1 MFSDHQK
8 KEFNNFIPGFTM
20 GFVRAT
26 ISHPFEILKLQSQMG
41 FKQKYNISLYKGL
54 HLSIISNSV
63 ERGIQF
69 YYFDNFKKNHGLF
82 ISSLY
87 SSLISTFITLPYNVV
102 LLKKNILKTTYG
114 IDKQIVLKSGL
125 LEYNRNI
132 LGSTTFL
139 YSYQT
144 LKNYNIPFQISGI
157 MSSIIVWLITYPIDK
172 SPPSPFE
179 GIFFI
184 EKNNLA
190 VGVIENKSMY
200 IPQVAAS
207 TATATTT
214 AIGGRRQTRSKQKN
228 QRKRTLKW

>member
-41 FKQKYNISLYKGL
+41 LIKKYNISLYKGL

-157 MSSIIVWLITYPIDK
+157 MSSIIVWLITYPIDN
-172 SPPSPFE
+172 
-179 GIFFI
+179 I
-184 EKNNLA
+184 KNQIIA
-190 VGVIENKSMY
+190 
-200 IPQVAAS
+200 
-207 TATATTT
+207 
-214 AIGGRRQTRSKQKN
+214 KQKISYN
-228 QRKRTLKW
+228 IPFLYRGIQYPLMRSFPSSFIGFYVYESMNKYLNSAS

>member
-8 KEFNNFIPGFTM
+8 KEFYKFVPGFTM
-20 GFVRAT
+20 GFVRSI
-26 ISHPFEILKLQSQMG
+26 ISHPFEMLKLQSQMG
-41 FKQKYNISLYKGL
+41 LKLHYNTALYKGV
-54 HLSIISNSV
+54 HLSIMSNSL

-114 IDKQIVLKSGL
+114 IDKQLLIKSGL

-132 LGSTTFL
+132 IGSTTFL

-144 LKNYNIPFQISGI
+144 LKDYNIPFQISGI
-157 MSSIIVWLITYPIDK
+157 MSSIIVWLTTYPIDN
-172 SPPSPFE
+172 
-179 GIFFI
+179 I
-184 EKNNLA
+184 
-190 VGVIENKSMY
+190 
-200 IPQVAAS
+200 
-207 TATATTT
+207 
-214 AIGGRRQTRSKQKN
+214 KN
-228 QRKRTLKW
+228 QIIAKQQITYNIPFLYRGIQYPLLRSFPSSFIGFYVYEYTNKYLNA

>member
-1 MFSDHQK
+1 
-8 KEFNNFIPGFTM
+8 M

-41 FKQKYNISLYKGL
+41 LKKKYNISLYKGL

-87 SSLISTFITLPYNVV
+87 SSLISTFVTLPYNVV
-102 LLKKNILKTTYG
+102 LLKKTILKTTYG

-157 MSSIIVWLITYPIDK
+157 MSSIIVWLITYPIDN
-172 SPPSPFE
+172 
-179 GIFFI
+179 I
-184 EKNNLA
+184 
-190 VGVIENKSMY
+190 
-200 IPQVAAS
+200 
-207 TATATTT
+207 
-214 AIGGRRQTRSKQKN
+214 KN
-228 QRKRTLKW
+228 QIIAKQQIAYNIPFLYRGIQYPLIRSFPSSFIGFYVYESMNKYLNI

>member
-41 FKQKYNISLYKGL
+41 LIKKYNISLYKGL

-132 LGSTTFL
+132 MGSTTFL
-139 YSYQT
+139 YSYQR
-144 LKNYNIPFQISGI
+144 LKDYNIPFQISGI
-157 MSSIIVWLITYPIDK
+157 MSSIIVWLITYPIDN
-172 SPPSPFE
+172 
-179 GIFFI
+179 I
-184 EKNNLA
+184 KNQIIA
-190 VGVIENKSMY
+190 
-200 IPQVAAS
+200 
-207 TATATTT
+207 
-214 AIGGRRQTRSKQKN
+214 KQKIAYN
-228 QRKRTLKW
+228 IPFLYRGIQYPLIRSFPSSFIGFYVYESMNRYLNSFD

>member
-8 KEFNNFIPGFTM
+8 KEFNKFIPGFTM

-41 FKQKYNISLYKGL
+41 LKKKYNISLYKGL

-87 SSLISTFITLPYNVV
+87 SSLISTFVTLPYNVV
-102 LLKKNILKTTYG
+102 LLKKTILKTTYG

-157 MSSIIVWLITYPIDK
+157 MSSIIVWLITYPIDN
-172 SPPSPFE
+172 
-179 GIFFI
+179 I
-184 EKNNLA
+184 KNQIIA
-190 VGVIENKSMY
+190 
-200 IPQVAAS
+200 
-207 TATATTT
+207 
-214 AIGGRRQTRSKQKN
+214 KQKISYN
-228 QRKRTLKW
+228 IPFLYRGIQYPLIRSFPSSFIGFYVYESMNKYLNI